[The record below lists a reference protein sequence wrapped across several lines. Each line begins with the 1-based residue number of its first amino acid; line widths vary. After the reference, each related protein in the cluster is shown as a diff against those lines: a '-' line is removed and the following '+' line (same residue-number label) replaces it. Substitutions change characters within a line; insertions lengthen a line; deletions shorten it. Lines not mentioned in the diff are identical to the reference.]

1 MTADGEHQLTPEQR
15 EAIDSRDR
23 DVFLRAGA
31 GTGKTT
37 VLVDR
42 FCAAA
47 LDPDVGVDRILAF
60 TFTERAADQLRR
72 RVRERFAQLGREAEG
87 ERRERIEEAERAAD
101 RAWISTIHGF
111 CRRVLASHPA
121 AAGIDP
127 RFRVADQVESDR
139 LAGRAFD
146 AALEDLVQAGGAEA
160 LELAAANRRRTLLE
174 MTRGAYDELRSQ
186 GHPAP
191 ELPEPPPVDHAA
203 SLSALI
209 ETAGLAHEE
218 CAEARPQQVSQ
229 RELIAAASALDRE
242 APADAEL
249 LDRLASL
256 KITTTAKEFKGEACE
271 RYREALLAARSAVA
285 ATVLGPAYEQLR
297 ELVRRFGECYEALK
311 ADRSALDFE
320 DLQLRARELLSSNE
334 ALRDRYREQFR
345 HLMVDEFQDTNG
357 LQLGLIEQLR
367 GPQTRLF
374 MVGDEFQSIYGFRHA
389 DVEVYRRQQRRFAQ
403 GEEPNGVALPLTG
416 NFRSSGEVLAMTNAL
431 GRSLLAGFEPLT
443 VAGEEAGAEGPAVE
457 LLLTAEDKKGW
468 EAEETELRLLPDD
481 PSSASKV
488 AEARRLAGR
497 LRELVDEGE
506 DPSQIVVLL
515 RAFTHVTT
523 LERALGDAGL
533 DPYVV
538 GGRGFWSQQQVEDMR
553 CLLAVIANPLDDQA
567 LFGAL
572 ASPACA
578 VLPDTLWLL
587 RGAATEER
595 EDGRRSNRHV
605 WPLLRDLAEHGEA
618 QRGDTDAAAMIP
630 PGELQRLREF
640 AEQIG
645 TLRQRGAEDGLES
658 LVERTAVALQY
669 DIATLVR
676 DSGEARWANVRK
688 LMRLAREF
696 ETREGPDLAAFLEYL
711 VSRAAS
717 SDREAEAAT
726 RAEGHAGVRVMT
738 VHSAKGLEFGVV
750 AVADLGR
757 RPQLGWTPLRLG
769 RTEETPDDGEA
780 ARVGVQLGR
789 LGRPGERLHGYA
801 ELTELAADREAEE
814 EGRLA
819 YVAATRAERRL
830 LLSGTVNPNAK
841 RSDKPNRQPIAT
853 QLLAKVLEGDPSSRE
868 MQLEAAGEGF
878 PAGRLA
884 VSLSSPGPGVG
895 ARLLRQ
901 TETPAAEAPSEDRE
915 PPLKRPRAVAAPAG
929 ALSYSALSD
938 YESCGYRYYV
948 KRVLGLTGAEG
959 GVAVGAVGARDDE
972 DRASPAETPPLWAW
986 TGRALPARVERPAP
1000 LGRARRRAHGH
1011 RAARAG
1017 PAGWRT
1023 GGRTRPGAGSR
1034 LARLGP
1040 ARGAGPGEHQPRA
1053 SLRPHPRETTRSAA
1067 PSICSPNAATAP
1079 CWSWITRPTGSRAA
1093 SLRRQPGATGSSA
1106 SSTRLRHPA
1115 GGRLSRP
1122 PTSSSSA
1129 RSRRSATPSSRPT
1142 STPLANGSRGCSA
1155 ASAKA
1160 SSRSP
1165 TTPTRRSATTAQPAS
1180 ACARTRSAPRCATTP
1195 IRRSSRSRAAS
1206 GRGPSPLRGRRPKAA
1221 PSPRRPCST
1230 DGGPGRH
1237 SQVGCLR
1244 LRVAGVAGERR
1255 DDARAG
1261 SRRRTRR
1268 AARVEA
1274 ALLDRPRQP
1283 HL

>member
-218 CAEARPQQVSQ
+218 CAEAGPQQVSQ
-229 RELIAAASALDRE
+229 RELIAAASALDPE

-468 EAEETELRLLPDD
+468 EAEETELKLLPDD

-506 DPSQIVVLL
+506 DPS
-515 RAFTHVTT
+515 R
-523 LERALGDAGL
+523 D
-533 DPYVV
+533 
-538 GGRGFWSQQQVEDMR
+538 
-553 CLLAVIANPLDDQA
+553 
-567 LFGAL
+567 
-572 ASPACA
+572 
-578 VLPDTLWLL
+578 
-587 RGAATEER
+587 RGAAAR
-595 EDGRRSNRHV
+595 LHARDHPGARPGRR
-605 WPLLRDLAEHGEA
+605 
-618 QRGDTDAAAMIP
+618 
-630 PGELQRLREF
+630 
-640 AEQIG
+640 
-645 TLRQRGAEDGLES
+645 
-658 LVERTAVALQY
+658 
-669 DIATLVR
+669 
-676 DSGEARWANVRK
+676 
-688 LMRLAREF
+688 
-696 ETREGPDLAAFLEYL
+696 
-711 VSRAAS
+711 
-717 SDREAEAAT
+717 
-726 RAEGHAGVRVMT
+726 
-738 VHSAKGLEFGVV
+738 
-750 AVADLGR
+750 
-757 RPQLGWTPLRLG
+757 
-769 RTEETPDDGEA
+769 
-780 ARVGVQLGR
+780 
-789 LGRPGERLHGYA
+789 
-801 ELTELAADREAEE
+801 
-814 EGRLA
+814 
-819 YVAATRAERRL
+819 
-830 LLSGTVNPNAK
+830 
-841 RSDKPNRQPIAT
+841 
-853 QLLAKVLEGDPSSRE
+853 
-868 MQLEAAGEGF
+868 
-878 PAGRLA
+878 
-884 VSLSSPGPGVG
+884 
-895 ARLLRQ
+895 
-901 TETPAAEAPSEDRE
+901 
-915 PPLKRPRAVAAPAG
+915 RPR
-929 ALSYSALSD
+929 
-938 YESCGYRYYV
+938 
-948 KRVLGLTGAEG
+948 
-959 GVAVGAVGARDDE
+959 
-972 DRASPAETPPLWAW
+972 
-986 TGRALPARVERPAP
+986 
-1000 LGRARRRAHGH
+1000 
-1011 RAARAG
+1011 
-1017 PAGWRT
+1017 
-1023 GGRTRPGAGSR
+1023 
-1034 LARLGP
+1034 
-1040 ARGAGPGEHQPRA
+1040 
-1053 SLRPHPRETTRSAA
+1053 
-1067 PSICSPNAATAP
+1067 
-1079 CWSWITRPTGSRAA
+1079 
-1093 SLRRQPGATGSSA
+1093 
-1106 SSTRLRHPA
+1106 
-1115 GGRLSRP
+1115 
-1122 PTSSSSA
+1122 
-1129 RSRRSATPSSRPT
+1129 
-1142 STPLANGSRGCSA
+1142 
-1155 ASAKA
+1155 
-1160 SSRSP
+1160 
-1165 TTPTRRSATTAQPAS
+1165 
-1180 ACARTRSAPRCATTP
+1180 
-1195 IRRSSRSRAAS
+1195 
-1206 GRGPSPLRGRRPKAA
+1206 PLRGRRPGLLVPAAGRGHALPAGGDSQPARRPGALRRAGQPRLRRAPRHALAAAQGRHGGARGRPAEQPPCLAASARPGRARRGPARRHRRRRHDPARGAAA
-1221 PSPRRPCST
+1221 PARVRRADRHPAAARRR
-1230 DGGPGRH
+1230 GRARVPGRAH
-1237 SQVGCLR
+1237 
-1244 LRVAGVAGERR
+1244 
-1255 DDARAG
+1255 G
-1261 SRRRTRR
+1261 SR
-1268 AARVEA
+1268 AAVRHR
-1274 ALLDRPRQP
+1274 DPRPRQRRGAMGERP
-1283 HL
+1283 QADAPRAGVRDRGRARTWRPSSSISSAAPPAATARPRPRRGPRATPG

>member
-218 CAEARPQQVSQ
+218 CAEAGPQQVSQ
-229 RELIAAASALDRE
+229 RELIAAASALDPE

-468 EAEETELRLLPDD
+468 EAEETELKLLPDD

-506 DPSQIVVLL
+506 DPSEIVVLL

-587 RGAATEER
+587 RTGRHGGAR
-595 EDGRRSNRHV
+595 GR
-605 WPLLRDLAEHGEA
+605 P
-618 QRGDTDAAAMIP
+618 
-630 PGELQRLREF
+630 
-640 AEQIG
+640 AEQ
-645 TLRQRGAEDGLES
+645 
-658 LVERTAVALQY
+658 
-669 DIATLVR
+669 
-676 DSGEARWANVRK
+676 
-688 LMRLAREF
+688 
-696 ETREGPDLAAFLEYL
+696 PPCLAA
-711 VSRAAS
+711 
-717 SDREAEAAT
+717 
-726 RAEGHAGVRVMT
+726 
-738 VHSAKGLEFGVV
+738 SA
-750 AVADLGR
+750 
-757 RPQLGWTPLRLG
+757 RP
-769 RTEETPDDGEA
+769 
-780 ARVGVQLGR
+780 
-789 LGRPGERLHGYA
+789 
-801 ELTELAADREAEE
+801 
-814 EGRLA
+814 
-819 YVAATRAERRL
+819 
-830 LLSGTVNPNAK
+830 
-841 RSDKPNRQPIAT
+841 
-853 QLLAKVLEGDPSSRE
+853 
-868 MQLEAAGEGF
+868 
-878 PAGRLA
+878 
-884 VSLSSPGPGVG
+884 
-895 ARLLRQ
+895 
-901 TETPAAEAPSEDRE
+901 
-915 PPLKRPRAVAAPAG
+915 
-929 ALSYSALSD
+929 
-938 YESCGYRYYV
+938 
-948 KRVLGLTGAEG
+948 
-959 GVAVGAVGARDDE
+959 
-972 DRASPAETPPLWAW
+972 
-986 TGRALPARVERPAP
+986 
-1000 LGRARRRAHGH
+1000 GRARR
-1011 RAARAG
+1011 G
-1017 PAGWRT
+1017 PAR
-1023 GGRTRPGAGSR
+1023 RHRR
-1034 LARLGP
+1034 RRHDP
-1040 ARGAGPGEHQPRA
+1040 ARGA
-1053 SLRPHPRETTRSAA
+1053 AA
-1067 PSICSPNAATAP
+1067 PA
-1079 CWSWITRPTGSRAA
+1079 RVRRAD
-1093 SLRRQPGATGSSA
+1093 
-1106 SSTRLRHPA
+1106 RHPA
-1115 GGRLSRP
+1115 AARRRGRARVPGRAHGSRTAVRHRDPRSRQRRGAMGKRPQADAPRAGVRDEGGPGPGGLPRVSRQPRRQQRPRGRGRDAGRGPRRGKSHDRAQRQGVGVRGGRRGRP
-1122 PTSSSSA
+1122 GAPPAA
-1129 RSRRSATPSSRPT
+1129 R
-1142 STPLANGSRGCSA
+1142 LD
-1155 ASAKA
+1155 
-1160 SSRSP
+1160 
-1165 TTPTRRSATTAQPAS
+1165 PAS
-1180 ACARTRSAPRCATTP
+1180 AGPDRGDPR
-1195 IRRSSRSRAAS
+1195 
-1206 GRGPSPLRGRRPKAA
+1206 
-1221 PSPRRPCST
+1221 
-1230 DGGPGRH
+1230 
-1237 SQVGCLR
+1237 
-1244 LRVAGVAGERR
+1244 
-1255 DDARAG
+1255 
-1261 SRRRTRR
+1261 
-1268 AARVEA
+1268 
-1274 ALLDRPRQP
+1274 
-1283 HL
+1283 